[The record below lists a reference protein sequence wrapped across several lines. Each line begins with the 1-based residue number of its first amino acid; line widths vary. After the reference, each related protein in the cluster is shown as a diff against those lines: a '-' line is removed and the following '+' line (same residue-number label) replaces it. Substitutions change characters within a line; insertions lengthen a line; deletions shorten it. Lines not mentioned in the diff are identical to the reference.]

1 MNGEELRKKELRS
14 QFCKMTM
21 GDYSTA
27 RSIFFACDTMA
38 DFTSSFN
45 IDLGHLDFSES
56 QIKAVATYI
65 EKYQNGATNHKL
77 V

>member
-1 MNGEELRKKELRS
+1 MNSEELRKKELRN

-27 RSIFFACDTMA
+27 RSIFFACDTIA
-38 DFTSSFN
+38 DFTSSFS